1 MSKLNAS
8 DIQGFAIRGYNMPFA
23 RYCFL
28 RFTDAKAAR
37 ALLKELL
44 HVVTTGQIW
53 DKKPPS
59 AVNLAFT
66 YGGLKAL
73 QLPLATLVSF
83 PVEFQLGMKARAGIL
98 VDTGVNAPENWEPL
112 WQVGDVHAWLAINA
126 ISPEALE
133 TQFCAVQGLL
143 DSTQGALLIGAQDA
157 AALSKDGK
165 FTTAEHFGYTD
176 GFGNPDYLG
185 VCRKTQPGQG
195 KLAEDGKTW
204 VPLATGEL
212 LLGYADEA
220 GELPIAPAPHLLGA
234 NGTFMVYRKLRQR
247 VGTFRAFLNHW
258 AALYGAGDSDAKEKL
273 ASKFIGRWR
282 DGTPVEL
289 SPDRMEQGIV
299 QDSNRSTN
307 FQFGN
312 DPIGTR
318 CPLGAHIRRTNPR
331 DAFGFGGRLIH
342 RRRISRRG
350 LPYGPS
356 APAEDT
362 AEGQDTETLDATDR
376 GIAFIALNASLSRQF
391 EFVQQQWISYGN
403 DARLGNEKD
412 LLIAHHDRGERFA
425 VQGDHSPTNPP
436 LFCTALPNF
445 VELLGGD
452 YFFVPSITAL
462 GMLAMNLVD
471 PR

>member
-8 DIQGFAIRGYNMPFA
+8 DIQGVAIRGYNMPFA

-28 RFTDAKAAR
+28 RFTSAEYAR
-37 ALLKELL
+37 ALLAKLL
-44 HVVTTGQIW
+44 PVVTTGQLW
-53 DKKPPS
+53 DKKPQS

-66 YGGLKAL
+66 YRGFVAL
-73 QLPLATLVSF
+73 DLPLATLVSF

-98 VDTGVNAPENWEPL
+98 GDTGANAPEHWESL
-112 WQVGDVHAWLAINA
+112 WQEDDVHVWLAINA
-126 ISPEALE
+126 MSSESLEA
-133 TQFCAVQGLL
+133 QFQAVKALIQSIG
-143 DSTQGALLIGAQDA
+143 GALLLGTQDA
-157 AALSKDGK
+157 AALPKDGK
-165 FTTAEHFGYTD
+165 FTTQEHFGYTD

-185 VCRKTQPGQG
+185 VCRKAQPGQG
-195 KLAEDGKTW
+195 KLSADGKTW

-220 GELPIAPAPHLLGA
+220 GELPVAPIPHLLAA

-247 VGTFRAFLNHW
+247 VGTFRAFLNQW
-258 AALYGAGDSDAKEKL
+258 AARYGAGDSYAKEKL

-282 DGTPVEL
+282 DGTPIEL
-289 SPDRMEQGIV
+289 SPDRMDQGIV
-299 QDSNRSTN
+299 QDPNRSTN
-307 FQFGN
+307 FQYS
-312 DPIGTR
+312 DDAAGTR
-318 CPLGAHIRRTNPR
+318 CPLGAHIRRVNPR
-331 DAFGFGGRLIH
+331 DTFGFEGRLIH

-350 LPYGPS
+350 LPYGPP

-362 AEGQDTETLDATDR
+362 AEGQDTEALDATDR
-376 GIAFIALNASLSRQF
+376 GIAFMALNASLSRQF

-412 LLIAHHDRGERFA
+412 LLMAQHEPGERFGI
-425 VQGDHSPTNPP
+425 QGDASPANPP

-445 VELLGGD
+445 VELRGGD
-452 YFFVPSITAL
+452 YFFIPSITAL